1 MKPSLKI
8 VIAVCISNCKD
19 TTKKDKT
26 PVITHSGYLTVKR
39 LQHETFWKTGNEPFF
54 FLFVMYITVSTPFM
68 TTGFSTEKT
77 KH

>member
-39 LQHETFWKTGNEPFF
+39 HSMKPFGKPLMNLF
-54 FLFVMYITVSTPFM
+54 FLFVMCITVSTPFM
-68 TTGFSTEKT
+68 TTGLSTDKT